1 MSSSRPRIPE
11 EHLPEGVA
19 PQQVLDNDA
28 GGVDDIIGRPAED
41 GFPELILVVDDDED
55 NNLPVNIS
63 SGEEEEFEEDDREVD
78 ETDSESEI
86 GEVWSG
92 DFSNDSGYSTMT
104 FSEEYLEDDLEDD
117 FRPLLVVPARIPDAA
132 PVCGPAAA
140 PQQLMVGHPQVPV
153 QPEKLPEQQ
162 VERPEGSVLPFSE
175 RLEECAPST
184 SGLSSST
191 KRTREENY
199 TGQLSS
205 KRPRVNSEENP
216 EDAVPSTDS
225 D

>member
-117 FRPLLVVPARIPDAA
+117 FRPLSPLVQQFPPESFWQDWKDASFFIAGAPLLVVPARIPDAA

-175 RLEECAPST
+175 RLEEQETMP
-184 SGLSSST
+184 
-191 KRTREENY
+191 K
-199 TGQLSS
+199 
-205 KRPRVNSEENP
+205 
-216 EDAVPSTDS
+216 
-225 D
+225 